1 MPKTLLRIDDYQKS
15 NRKCASLTSSS
26 AIYEDAPKYLVATYG
41 FKGFFSLF
49 QWK

>member
-15 NRKCASLTSSS
+15 NRKCASLTSSG
-26 AIYEDAPKYLVATYG
+26 AIYENAPKYPVTPYG

-49 QWK
+49 QRK